1 MILYIVVFYISHKSS
16 VKTFLKRSINKYPN
30 RARNFQVNN
39 EFFFFLGKNVVENIK
54 LNIFHQT
61 KYDQLETINL
71 VQVVF

>member
-1 MILYIVVFYISHKSS
+1 M
-16 VKTFLKRSINKYPN
+16 N
-30 RARNFQVNN
+30 
-39 EFFFFLGKNVVENIK
+39 FFFLGKNVVENIK